1 LIDCDLYD
9 GYKVSLN
16 NFWPRLSVNGKLFLD
31 EYYSLKFPGP
41 RFIVDE
47 FIKKNK
53 GAKLIKEGI
62 SADFERWSIKKIY

>member
-1 LIDCDLYD
+1 MSRFFILFDFIT
-9 GYKVSLN
+9 
-16 NFWPRLSVNGKLFLD
+16 FAPLSVNGKLFLD